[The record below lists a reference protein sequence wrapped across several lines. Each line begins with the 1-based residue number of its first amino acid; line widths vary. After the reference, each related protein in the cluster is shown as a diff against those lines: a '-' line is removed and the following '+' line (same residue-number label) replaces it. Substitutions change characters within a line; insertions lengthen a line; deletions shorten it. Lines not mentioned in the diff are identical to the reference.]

1 MTVITPEFCVV
12 TKGLPPNF
20 LGGTISLVKFIV
32 DDEPLAHQVILH
44 HLESYSDI
52 KVVSQHF
59 SAKDALYELAKSTID
74 VVFLD
79 INMPELSGLELI
91 QALANPPQII
101 IVSAYEEYAI
111 TGFELNVTDYLLKP
125 VSAKRVQQAINKV
138 RERIYLAPKSK
149 SITLKIDREKRKL
162 SLDTIKYIEAYG
174 NYVKVHQDDQ
184 TILATTTL
192 KQLLEQL
199 IGSFTQIHKSY
210 IVNNNRVIAITNEH
224 VELDNGDK
232 IKIGK
237 SFKEHCKV
245 LL

>member
-1 MTVITPEFCVV
+1 MI
-12 TKGLPPNF
+12 KA
-20 LGGTISLVKFIV
+20 IIV

-59 SAKDALYELAKSTID
+59 SAKDALYQLAKSTID

-91 QALANPPQII
+91 QSLASPPQII
-101 IVSAYEEYAI
+101 IVSAYEEYALA
-111 TGFELNVTDYLLKP
+111 GYELNVTDYLLKP
-125 VSAKRVQQAINKV
+125 VSAQRLQQAINKV
-138 RERIYLAPKSK
+138 RERISQTPKSK
-149 SITLKIDREKRKL
+149 TITLKVDREKRKL
-162 SLDTIKYIEAYG
+162 SLDTIEYIEAYG
-174 NYVKVHQDDQ
+174 NYVKVHQEDQ

-192 KQLLEQL
+192 KQILEQL
-199 IGSFTQIHKSY
+199 LGSFTQIHKSY
-210 IVNNNRVIAITNEH
+210 IVNNSRVIAVTNEH
-224 VELDNGDK
+224 VELDTGDK

-237 SFKEHCKV
+237 SFKEHSKV

>member
-1 MTVITPEFCVV
+1 MDFGKPTSLWSYQVI
-12 TKGLPPNF
+12 KA
-20 LGGTISLVKFIV
+20 IIV

-174 NYVKVHQDDQ
+174 NYVKVHQEVQ

>member
-1 MTVITPEFCVV
+1 MI
-12 TKGLPPNF
+12 KA
-20 LGGTISLVKFIV
+20 IIV

-59 SAKDALYELAKSTID
+59 SAKDALYKLAKSTID

>member
-1 MTVITPEFCVV
+1 MDFGKPTSLWSYQVI
-12 TKGLPPNF
+12 KA
-20 LGGTISLVKFIV
+20 IIV

-59 SAKDALYELAKSTID
+59 SAKDALYKLAKSTID

>member
-1 MTVITPEFCVV
+1 MI
-12 TKGLPPNF
+12 KA
-20 LGGTISLVKFIV
+20 IIV

-59 SAKDALYELAKSTID
+59 SAKDALYQLAKSTID

-91 QALANPPQII
+91 QSLANPPQII
-101 IVSAYEEYAI
+101 IVSAYEEYALA
-111 TGFELNVTDYLLKP
+111 GYELNVTDYLLKP
-125 VSAKRVQQAINKV
+125 VSAQRLQQAINKV
-138 RERIYLAPKSK
+138 RERISQTPKSK
-149 SITLKIDREKRKL
+149 TITLKVDREKRKL
-162 SLDTIKYIEAYG
+162 SLDTIEYIEAYG
-174 NYVKVHQDDQ
+174 NYVKVHQEDQ

-192 KQLLEQL
+192 KQILEQL
-199 IGSFTQIHKSY
+199 LSSFTQIHKSY
-210 IVNNNRVIAITNEH
+210 IVNNSRVIAVTNEH
-224 VELDNGDK
+224 VELDTGDK

-237 SFKEHCKV
+237 SFKEHSKV

>member
-1 MTVITPEFCVV
+1 MDFG
-12 TKGLPPNF
+12 KPP
-20 LGGTISLVKFIV
+20 SLWNYQMIKAIIV

-59 SAKDALYELAKSTID
+59 SAKDALYQLAKSTID

-91 QALANPPQII
+91 QSLANPPQII
-101 IVSAYEEYAI
+101 IVSAYEEYALA
-111 TGFELNVTDYLLKP
+111 GYELNVTDYLLKP
-125 VSAKRVQQAINKV
+125 VSAQRLQQAINKV
-138 RERIYLAPKSK
+138 RERISQTPKSK
-149 SITLKIDREKRKL
+149 AITLKVDREKRKL
-162 SLDTIKYIEAYG
+162 SLDTIEYIEAYG
-174 NYVKVHQDDQ
+174 NYVKVHQEDQ

-192 KQLLEQL
+192 KQILEQL
-199 IGSFTQIHKSY
+199 LGSFTQIHKSY
-210 IVNNNRVIAITNEH
+210 MVNNSRVIAVTNEH
-224 VELDNGDK
+224 VELDTGDK

-237 SFKEHCKV
+237 SFKEHSKV

>member
-1 MTVITPEFCVV
+1 MDFGKPTSLWSYQVI
-12 TKGLPPNF
+12 KA
-20 LGGTISLVKFIV
+20 IIV

>member
-1 MTVITPEFCVV
+1 MDFG
-12 TKGLPPNF
+12 KPP
-20 LGGTISLVKFIV
+20 SLWNYQMIKAIIV

-59 SAKDALYELAKSTID
+59 SAKDALYQLAKSTID

-101 IVSAYEEYAI
+101 IVSAYEEYAL
-111 TGFELNVTDYLLKP
+111 TGYELNVTDYLLKP
-125 VSAKRVQQAINKV
+125 VSAQRLQQAINKV
-138 RERIYLAPKSK
+138 RERISQTPESK

-174 NYVKVHQDDQ
+174 NYVKVHQDDH

-192 KQLLEQL
+192 KQILEQL
-199 IGSFTQIHKSY
+199 IGSFTQVHKSY
-210 IVNNNRVIAITNEH
+210 IVNNSRVVAVTNEH
-224 VELDNGDK
+224 VELDTSDK

>member
-1 MTVITPEFCVV
+1 MDFGKPTSLWSYQVI
-12 TKGLPPNF
+12 KA
-20 LGGTISLVKFIV
+20 IIV

-174 NYVKVHQDDQ
+174 NYVKVHQEDQ

>member
-1 MTVITPEFCVV
+1 MDFGKPTSLWSYQVI
-12 TKGLPPNF
+12 KA
-20 LGGTISLVKFIV
+20 IIV

-174 NYVKVHQDDQ
+174 NYVKVHQEDH

-192 KQLLEQL
+192 KQILEKL
-199 IGSFTQIHKSY
+199 IGSFTQVHKSY
-210 IVNNNRVIAITNEH
+210 IVNNSKVIAVTNEH
-224 VELDNGDK
+224 VELDTGDK
-232 IKIGK
+232 LKIGK
-237 SFKEHCKV
+237 SFKEQCKV